1 MKSNVKVLIAVAVLV
16 AIAAGWYLFSRKG
29 GPANVID
36 LVEQFPQAEHRSTS
50 TPTEAAFEVG
60 STTID
65 GQQKRS
71 ILAKPFARITYK
83 VVVPPDAW
91 LEVDFGLRADSWQM
105 PGDGAQFRVGIS
117 EGKTYEELLRQYVNP
132 KRGDRRW
139 FTARLDLSAY
149 EGRQVNLILNTDPGP
164 PGTNDSTNDF
174 AVWGEPHVY
183 SKR

>member
-16 AIAAGWYLFSRKG
+16 VIALGWYVLKRRS
-29 GPANVID
+29 GPANLVD
-36 LVEQFPQAEHRSTS
+36 LVEQFPQAEHRSNS
-50 TPTEAAFEVG
+50 TPKEAAFEVG
-60 STTID
+60 TATID

-71 ILAKPFARITYK
+71 ILAKPFARITYR
-83 VVVPPDAW
+83 VTVPPDAW
-91 LEVDFGLRADSWQM
+91 LEVNFGMRPDSWEQ

-149 EGRQVNLILNTDPGP
+149 EGREVSLIFNTDPGP
-164 PGTNDSTNDF
+164 PGSHDSANDL
-174 AVWGEPHVY
+174 AVWGVPRVF

>member
-16 AIAAGWYLFSRKG
+16 AIAIGWYAYNRKG
-29 GPANVID
+29 GPANLID
-36 LVEQFPQAEHRSTS
+36 LVEQFPAAEHRSNS
-50 TPTEAAFEVG
+50 TPKEAAFEVG
-60 STTID
+60 RTAID
-65 GQQKRS
+65 AQEKRS
-71 ILAKPFARITYK
+71 ILARPFARITYK

-91 LEVDFGLRADSWQM
+91 LEVNFGLRPDSWEM

-149 EGRQVNLILNTDPGP
+149 EGRQVNLIFNTDPGP
-164 PGTNDSTNDF
+164 NGAHDSSNDF
-174 AVWGEPHVY
+174 AVWGEPRVY